1 MAATTPASR
10 KAKGR
15 VFQQEVRQ
23 KLLETFPDLH
33 PDNIKVSIMGE
44 AGVDIILSPLARE
57 RIPYSVECKRQEKL
71 NIWDALKQ
79 AEDNKTPNTEAIVV
93 FRRNKG
99 EAHVMMKFEHFLK
112 LIASPLDKPAP
123 SS

>member
-1 MAATTPASR
+1 MSANTPRSR

-44 AGVDIILSPLARE
+44 SGVDIILSPLARE
-57 RIPYSVECKRQEKL
+57 HIPYSVECKRQEKL
-71 NIWDALKQ
+71 NIWDALNQ
-79 AEDNKTPNTEAIVV
+79 AEENKTPNTEPIVI
-93 FRRNKG
+93 FRRNKS

-112 LIASPLDKPAP
+112 LISPLDKST
-123 SS
+123 SSS